1 MRRFDQILHS
11 SIEHYLV
18 IKNKLTTIEQDN
30 DFQSENLNA
39 RTAHRT
45 YLITYSQKVPSC
57 KDFGRLVKN
66 AFNRGSSKIKVLHW
80 ACCLE
85 DHQDHGKTL
94 PSFLEVIR
102 SKKVETN
109 ERGDHEKS

>member
-18 IKNKLTTIEQDN
+18 IKNKLATIEQDN

-45 YLITYSQKVPSC
+45 YLITYSQRFLLVKILEDV
-57 KDFGRLVKN
+57 VKN

-109 ERGDHEKS
+109 ERGDHGKS